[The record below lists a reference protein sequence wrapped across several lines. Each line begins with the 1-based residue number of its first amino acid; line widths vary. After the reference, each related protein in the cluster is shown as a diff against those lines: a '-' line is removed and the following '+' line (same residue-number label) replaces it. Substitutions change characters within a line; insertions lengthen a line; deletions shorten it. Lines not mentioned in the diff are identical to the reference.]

1 MFPARNISW
10 KKMQVLKTQ
19 SFTHEVS
26 YHRASACLSKAKRE
40 IQEGRT
46 FYKQSRESGY
56 RNDREMNQ
64 AGIVGRGWN
73 IEWFRKP
80 SLIYTR
86 RSGARQIVWPSYER
100 RMAETLEEKEAA
112 GKTPSLTSRG
122 ALNILKTCPPDEKT
136 SLSPLFF
143 RRRSRV
149 TGKNMQHWGH

>member
-1 MFPARNISW
+1 MFPPRNISW

-64 AGIVGRGWN
+64 AGIVWKRLEHRMVSQTLVNIYKEEWSTSDCLAVVRTANGRDAGGKGSGWQN
-73 IEWFRKP
+73 SVANEP
-80 SLIYTR
+80 R
-86 RSGARQIVWPSYER
+86 RAQYS
-100 RMAETLEEKEAA
+100 
-112 GKTPSLTSRG
+112 
-122 ALNILKTCPPDEKT
+122 
-136 SLSPLFF
+136 
-143 RRRSRV
+143 
-149 TGKNMQHWGH
+149 